1 MTEISG
7 LTGVEDAMTALT
19 ALETERAETNTTPAS
34 ANTDQRA
41 DQLDGLSDAEAQLN
55 QLTDTPATAEP
66 TATEVQAVAKTDATV
81 ETQAK
86 TEPEAKGSKFA
97 KDQQRR
103 DTTWKALNA
112 DKESF
117 TKERQAFEAERNAWK
132 AEREAAEAE
141 TAVTPEKYEGY
152 AAQMRARA
160 DHLKAEADRLEAD
173 GKFDEAETKRE
184 DARDAETDIRKAT
197 KAAEEL
203 RKNPPANVVQR
214 NERVAAEKKEWTLKA
229 AQDFPE
235 LAKDGS
241 EFQKAVAANL
251 SEIQAYAPGI
261 LRDPK
266 SIYLVTR
273 MTAMETAAAGVPGLK
288 TKLSQT
294 EARVKELEALVSP
307 GAPSQHTQLAGEIP
321 FEQRS
326 REEQFNALER
336 LATGMPLR

>member
-1 MTEISG
+1 
-7 LTGVEDAMTALT
+7 MTALT
-19 ALETERAETNTTPAS
+19 ALETERAAAETTTAS

-41 DQLDGLSDAEAQLN
+41 DQPEAVSDAEAQLN
-55 QLTDTPATAEP
+55 QLTDTPATAD
-66 TATEVQAVAKTDATV
+66 TEGKTPDVQPEAKTDATV
-81 ETQAK
+81 ETQQK
-86 TEPEAKGSKFA
+86 PEPEAKGSKFA
-97 KDQQRR
+97 KDQARR

-112 DKESF
+112 EKENF

-141 TAVTPEKYEGY
+141 NTVTPEKYEGY

-160 DHLKAEADRLEAD
+160 DHLKAEADRLEEA
-173 GKFDEAETKRE
+173 GKFDEAESKRE
-184 DARDAETDIRKAT
+184 DARDAEADIRRAT

-203 RKNPPANVVQR
+203 RKNPPANIVQR
-214 NERVAAEKKEWTLKA
+214 NERMQAEKKEWTLKA

-241 EFQKAVAANL
+241 EFQKAVATNL
-251 SEIQAYAPGI
+251 SDIQQYAPGI

-266 SIYLVTR
+266 SIYFVTKL
-273 MTAMETAAAGVPGLK
+273 TAMEAAAAGVPGLK
-288 TKLSQT
+288 TKLSQA
-294 EARVKELEALVSP
+294 EARVKELETLVSP

-326 REEQFNALER
+326 REEQFNELER